1 MSMTTRDAATTPTTR
16 ANAGRGFTIG
26 GAICAVAALVILPI
40 VFGPIGAV
48 LGFVGYAKGDKAG
61 LWVGIGAIVA
71 TVAGFLIAAALLS
84 NGGGNAG

>member
-1 MSMTTRDAATTPTTR
+1 MSMTSHETATPTAR

-40 VFGPIGAV
+40 IFGPIGAV
-48 LGFVGYAKGDKAG
+48 LGFVGYAKGDRAG

-71 TVAGFLIAAALLS
+71 TVAGFLIAVALLS
-84 NGGGNAG
+84 ESAA